1 MRITAYE
8 IAGKRRGVAGRWRR
22 SWQRGT
28 LGQPLEGRVAE
39 RREQNSLNV
48 ADRKAEDP
56 KVCAGNEEGT
66 SSLGSGEKPKAGG
79 RSYLWCIEASL
90 EKVGCRDFPGS
101 PVVRAPCF
109 HCRRHGSISGPD
121 RGTKILRAMQ
131 HHQKNKTWLQSQR
144 RQDQLLDK

>member
-1 MRITAYE
+1 MLPSTCQREAPPHSQMK
-8 IAGKRRGVAGRWRR
+8 AALPWGSLRRA
-22 SWQRGT
+22 
-28 LGQPLEGRVAE
+28 AE

-66 SSLGSGEKPKAGG
+66 SSLGSGEKLKAGG